1 MGEPWVTRWVTECKV
16 RQNLP
21 ITTTYSIFFSEF
33 SAFMPGKYRPGFLFI
48 DCGSDRQSMRAKGL
62 VMGLYDNLD
71 DKLFCTLAGSYT
83 YTLGNRVWATF
94 TYLYV
99 HGVANPRIEDG

>member
-1 MGEPWVTRWVTECKV
+1 MLWSS
-16 RQNLP
+16 
-21 ITTTYSIFFSEF
+21 YSGIACFSKF
-33 SAFMPGKYRPGFLFI
+33 SAFMPGKYRRGQTL
-48 DCGSDRQSMRAKGL
+48 DRQSMRAKGL

>member
-1 MGEPWVTRWVTECKV
+1 MTSCWLIERELDNCISL
-16 RQNLP
+16 N
-21 ITTTYSIFFSEF
+21 
-33 SAFMPGKYRPGFLFI
+33 
-48 DCGSDRQSMRAKGL
+48 CGSDRQSMRAKGL

>member
-1 MGEPWVTRWVTECKV
+1 
-16 RQNLP
+16 
-21 ITTTYSIFFSEF
+21 
-33 SAFMPGKYRPGFLFI
+33 
-48 DCGSDRQSMRAKGL
+48 MRAKGL